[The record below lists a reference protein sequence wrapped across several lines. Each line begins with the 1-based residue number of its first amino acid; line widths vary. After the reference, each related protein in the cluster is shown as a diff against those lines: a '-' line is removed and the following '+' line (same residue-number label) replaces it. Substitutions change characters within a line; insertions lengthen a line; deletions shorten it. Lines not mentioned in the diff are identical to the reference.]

1 MSLNSFSFI
10 GDVHI
15 IFFAFCLEHFAFL
28 FLENFSRNESIKLV
42 MFSFY
47 HTLWEIEYQ
56 LSKIRLGK

>member
-1 MSLNSFSFI
+1 MSLNSLSFI

-15 IFFAFCLEHFAFL
+15 VFFCLLPGLLHFTVL
-28 FLENFSRNESIKLV
+28 GELLCNESIKLM

-56 LSKIRLGK
+56 II

>member
-1 MSLNSFSFI
+1 MPLNSFSFI

-15 IFFAFCLEHFAFL
+15 TFFAFCPEHFAFL
-28 FLENFSRNESIKLV
+28 FLENFSCNESIKLV

-56 LSKIRLGK
+56 VSKIRLGK